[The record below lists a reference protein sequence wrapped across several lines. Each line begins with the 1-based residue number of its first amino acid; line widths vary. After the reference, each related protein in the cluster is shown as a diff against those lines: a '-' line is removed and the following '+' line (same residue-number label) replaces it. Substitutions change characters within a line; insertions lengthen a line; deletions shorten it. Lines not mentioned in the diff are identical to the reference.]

1 MTTIVLSLAPVFL
14 LIVAGYVMKRAE
26 WLPEA
31 FWPGAEKLTYYVL
44 FPALLV
50 ENTAKAALGDIAVG
64 PVAGALIV
72 PILAVGGL
80 VLLARRLMGT
90 DGPSFTSVF
99 QGAMR
104 PNTYVG
110 IAGAFAL
117 FGGPGLTLTAL
128 AIVCCV
134 PTVNV
139 LGVAAL
145 LRFAPP
151 AGGRRLGWRS
161 LILPVLSNPLI
172 VAPLIGVVLNAA
184 GIGSPPV
191 IGPYL
196 DILGKAALPVGLM
209 AVGAG
214 LDFAAVRSAGR
225 LVAASSAIKL
235 LVLPGLTYAAG
246 RLLGLD
252 ALALSVVVLYA
263 TLPVS
268 ASSYVLARQMG
279 GNAPLMAG
287 IITATT
293 IGAALTMPAI
303 LALLSQA

>member
-1 MTTIVLSLAPVFL
+1 MTAIVLSLAPVFL
-14 LIVAGYVMKRAE
+14 LIVAGAVMKRAH

-31 FWPGAEKLTYYVL
+31 FWPAAEKLTYYVL

-50 ENTAKAALGDIAVG
+50 ENTAKAALGDIAIG
-64 PVAGALIV
+64 PVAAALIV
-72 PILAVGGL
+72 PILAIAGL
-80 VLLARRLMGT
+80 VLAARPVIAAT
-90 DGPSFTSVF
+90 DGPAFTSVF

-110 IAGAFAL
+110 IAGAFAM
-117 FGGPGLTLTAL
+117 FGEPGLTLTAL

-134 PTVNV
+134 PTVNL

-145 LRFAPP
+145 VAFAPP
-151 AGGRRLGWRS
+151 AGGRRPGLRAFA
-161 LILPVLSNPLI
+161 LPVLGNPLI
-172 VAPLIGVVLNAA
+172 VAPFIGVLLNAS

-191 IGPYL
+191 IGPFL

-214 LDFAAVRSAGR
+214 LDFAAVRPAGGR
-225 LVAASSAIKL
+225 VAFAAALKL
-235 LVLPGLTYAAG
+235 LALPVLTFAAG
-246 RLLGLD
+246 WLLGLD
-252 ALALSVVVLYA
+252 ALALSVAVLYA
-263 TLPVS
+263 ALPCS

-279 GNAPLMAG
+279 GDAPLMAG

-293 IGAALTMPAI
+293 VAAALTLPAI
-303 LALLSQA
+303 LVLLA